1 MTDFDAPVPMSHL
14 DAPVPMSHLDAPT
27 IIRTKRD
34 GGVLSDDA
42 IDWIIGAYT
51 RGSVADAQMSALLM
65 AIFLRG
71 MTTPE
76 IARWTAAMVDSG
88 ERLDFGDL
96 RHAGRPLALVDK
108 HSTGGVGD
116 KITIP
121 LVPIIMACGG
131 AVPQA
136 AGRGLGH
143 TGGTLDKL
151 ESIPG
156 FTAEI
161 STAQI
166 RGQLCDL
173 GAAIFAAGE
182 LAPADRKIYALR
194 DVTATTESLPLIA
207 SSVMSKKIAEGT
219 RGLVL
224 DVKVGSGAFLPTE
237 AESRELARTM
247 VDLGTE
253 HGLLTR
259 ALLTDMNTP
268 LGRAVG
274 NAVEV
279 IESLEVLEGGG
290 PDDVVELTLAL
301 AREMLEV
308 AGVDAVDPAQTL
320 RDGSAMDRF
329 RGLVAAQGG
338 DVSTL
343 SSTSGAGSS
352 ESGAGSSKSGARG
365 LPIGAHSETVTATRG
380 GTMGDIDAMAV
391 GLAVWRLGA
400 GRSEPGQ
407 RVQPGA
413 GLRIHR
419 RPGEP
424 VAAGEALFTL
434 YTDTPQR
441 FGAALSELDGGWSV
455 GPALSGSAGP
465 SPPQRP
471 LIIDRIT

>member
-1 MTDFDAPVPMSHL
+1 MTQFTFDMPSV
-14 DAPVPMSHLDAPT
+14 
-27 IIRTKRD
+27 IRTKRD

-42 IDWIIGAYT
+42 IDWVIDAYT
-51 RGSVADAQMSALLM
+51 HGRVAEAQMSALLM

-71 MTTPE
+71 MTDGE

-88 ERLDFGDL
+88 ERLDFSDL
-96 RHAGRPLALVDK
+96 RRDGKPLALVDK

-121 LVPIIMACGG
+121 LVPVVMACGG

-151 ESIPG
+151 EAIPG
-156 FTAEI
+156 FSAEI
-161 STAQI
+161 SKAQI
-166 RGQLCDL
+166 RQQLCEL

-219 RGLVL
+219 RALVL
-224 DVKVGSGAFLPTE
+224 DTKVGSGAFLKTE
-237 AESRELARTM
+237 AESREMARTM
-247 VDLGTE
+247 VELGTA
-253 HGLLTR
+253 HGVRTR

-268 LGRAVG
+268 LGRTVG

-279 IESLEVLEGGG
+279 AESLEVLAGGG

-301 AREMLEV
+301 AREMCDA
-308 AGVDAVDPAQTL
+308 AGLDGVDPAETL
-320 RDGSAMDRF
+320 RDGTAMDRF
-329 RGLVAAQGG
+329 RALVAAQGG
-338 DVSTL
+338 DPD
-343 SSTSGAGSS
+343 A
-352 ESGAGSSKSGARG
+352 A
-365 LPIGAHSETVTATRG
+365 LPLGAHSETVSAPRG

-400 GRSEPGQ
+400 GRSAPGEQ
-407 RVQPGA
+407 VQFGA
-413 GLRIHR
+413 GMRIHR

-424 VAAGEALFTL
+424 VAAGEPLFTL
-434 YTDTPQR
+434 YTDTPER
-441 FGAALSELDGGWSV
+441 LAGAVSELDGAWSV
-455 GPALSGSAGP
+455 GDEPPAR
-465 SPPQRP
+465 RP
-471 LIIDRIT
+471 LIIDRITG